1 MGVSARSNRRIIMK
15 QQGSNNRDKIV
26 QAADQLFYVRG
37 YHQTSFSD
45 IAEETGIPRGN
56 FYYYFKTKDDILTAV
71 LDFRM
76 QLIEQMLEAC
86 DQHSADAREQLLYL
100 VEVLVREEDNIIKY
114 GCPIGTMS
122 TELSKSSL
130 TLQQHVAAIFEK
142 LRVWIAQKLS
152 AAGFKDR
159 ADILSMDILAR
170 LQGTTVLANVYH
182 DIEFLRRNAAQHK
195 LWLTELL
202 NNH

>member
-1 MGVSARSNRRIIMK
+1 MK
-15 QQGSNNRDKIV
+15 QQGSSNRDKIV
-26 QAADQLFYVRG
+26 QAADQLFYLRG

-45 IAEETGIPRGN
+45 IADETGIPRGN

-76 QLIEQMLEAC
+76 QLIEQLLEAC
-86 DQHSADAREQLLYL
+86 EQHSSDSREQLLHL
-100 VEVLVREEDNIIKY
+100 VEVLIREEDNIIKY

-130 TLQQHVAAIFEK
+130 TMQQQVAAIFEK
-142 LRVWIAQKLS
+142 LRLWIVDKLS
-152 AAGFKDR
+152 EVGFKDR
-159 ADILSMDILAR
+159 ADTLSMDILAR

-182 DIEFLRRNAAQHK
+182 DVEFLRRSAVQHK
-195 LWLTELL
+195 QWLTELL

>member
-1 MGVSARSNRRIIMK
+1 MKGIGKGSGMK
-15 QQGSNNRDKIV
+15 QQGSSNRDKIV
-26 QAADQLFYVRG
+26 QAADQLFYLRG

-56 FYYYFKTKDDILTAV
+56 FYYYFKTKDDILSAV

-76 QLIEQMLEAC
+76 QLIEQLLEVC
-86 DQHSADAREQLLYL
+86 EQHSNDPREQLLHL
-100 VEVLVREEDNIIKY
+100 VEVLVREDDNIIQY
-114 GCPIGTMS
+114 GCPIGTLS
-122 TELSKSSL
+122 AELSKSSL
-130 TLQQHVAAIFEK
+130 TMQQQVAAIFEK
-142 LRVWIAQKLS
+142 LRAWIEEKLS
-152 AAGFKDR
+152 VMGFKDR

-182 DIEFLRRNAAQHK
+182 DIEFLHRSAAQHK
-195 LWLTELL
+195 QWLSELL

>member
-1 MGVSARSNRRIIMK
+1 M
-15 QQGSNNRDKIV
+15 
-26 QAADQLFYVRG
+26 QAADQLFYLRG

-45 IAEETGIPRGN
+45 IADETGIPRGN

-76 QLIEQMLEAC
+76 QLIEQLLEAC
-86 DQHSADAREQLLYL
+86 EQYSTDAREQLLHL

-122 TELSKSSL
+122 AELSKSSL
-130 TLQQHVAAIFEK
+130 TMQQQVAAIFEK
-142 LRVWIAQKLS
+142 LRLWIEQKLS
-152 AAGFKDR
+152 EIGFNDR
-159 ADILSMDILAR
+159 AEMLSMDILAR

-182 DIEFLRRNAAQHK
+182 DVEFLRRSAEQHK
-195 LWLTELL
+195 QWLIELL

>member
-1 MGVSARSNRRIIMK
+1 MK
-15 QQGSNNRDKIV
+15 QQGSQNRDRIV

-71 LDFRM
+71 MDFRM
-76 QLIEQMLEAC
+76 QLIENLLAAC
-86 DQHSADAREQLLYL
+86 EQHSDDPRAQLIYL

-114 GCPIGTMS
+114 GCPMGTMS
-122 TELSKSSL
+122 SELSKSSI
-130 TLQQHVAAIFEK
+130 TLQQQVAAIFERLRAWIEQK
-142 LRVWIAQKLS
+142 LVEAGFTDIAQS
-152 AAGFKDR
+152 
-159 ADILSMDILAR
+159 LSMDILAR

-182 DIEFLRRNAAQHK
+182 DAEFLRRSAAQHK
-195 LWLTELL
+195 QWMTDLLTPQPLS
-202 NNH
+202 

>member
-1 MGVSARSNRRIIMK
+1 MK
-15 QQGSNNRDKIV
+15 QATNNKQKIV
-26 QAADQLFYVRG
+26 LAADQLFYLRG

-71 LDFRM
+71 LDYRM
-76 QLIEQMLEAC
+76 QLIDAMLESC
-86 DQHSADAREQLLYL
+86 EQHSEDPREQLLYL
-100 VEVLVREEDNIIKY
+100 LEVLIREEDNIIKY

-122 TELSKSSL
+122 SELSKSSL
-130 TLQQHVAAIFEK
+130 PLQQLVAAIFEK
-142 LRVWIAQKLS
+142 LRAWIELKLS
-152 AAGFKDR
+152 ALGYSSRSEA
-159 ADILSMDILAR
+159 ISMDILAR

-182 DIEFLRRNAAQHK
+182 DIEFLRRSAKQHK

>member
-1 MGVSARSNRRIIMK
+1 MK
-15 QQGSNNRDKIV
+15 QGINNKQKIV
-26 QAADQLFYVRG
+26 LAADQLFYLRG

-71 LDFRM
+71 LDYRM
-76 QLIEQMLEAC
+76 QLIDAMLESC
-86 DQHSADAREQLLYL
+86 EQYSEDPRQQLLYL
-100 VEVLVREEDNIIKY
+100 LEVLIREEDNIIKY

-122 TELSKSSL
+122 SELSKSSL
-130 TLQQHVAAIFEK
+130 PLQQQVAAIFEK
-142 LRVWIAQKLS
+142 LRAWIEQKLS
-152 AAGFKDR
+152 ALGYSSRSEA
-159 ADILSMDILAR
+159 ISMDILAR

-182 DIEFLRRNAAQHK
+182 DIEFLRRSAKQHK